1 MPSAPSYMVPP
12 AMASLEAR
20 ISDLR
25 DELFAVAESA
35 RDCAPYHLTQLHV
48 SLQAASN
55 ELGKA
60 ERAVQ
65 EA

>member
-1 MPSAPSYMVPP
+1 MPSVTELSP
-12 AMASLEAR
+12 ATSLEAR

-25 DELFAVAESA
+25 EELFAIVEAVSA
-35 RDCAPYHLTQLHV
+35 TAPPGLTSVHV

-60 ERAVQ
+60 ERALR